1 VSIATEGKV
10 MRKRAWVTLAFC
22 FLAALSQAGRVSV
35 QDSLAIHLRRAH
47 ECVTSGLLAEAEAQ
61 ANLVL
66 LSRTVRVR
74 VDWSAVPTSRKA
86 TCEKILVECLN
97 TWTKALDGEVRF
109 EVGDDPAAEVAVSF
123 SDSVQLKGK
132 EVGGMVTWRRSVL
145 SYSANRADYQLS
157 AEVVLRLNDL
167 RHKPLA
173 DAAMA
178 QATIH
183 EFGHILG
190 LADSSLKAGVM
201 SRLDL
206 ARPITAPSVD
216 EINALQELR
225 GEAMD
230 LRNSATMYLGTGE
243 LFPDL
248 S

>member
-1 VSIATEGKV
+1 
-10 MRKRAWVTLAFC
+10 VTN
-22 FLAALSQAGRVSV
+22 
-35 QDSLAIHLRRAH
+35 
-47 ECVTSGLLAEAEAQ
+47 GLLAEATAQ

-74 VDWSAVPTSRKA
+74 VDWSAVPASRQT
-86 TCEKILVECLN
+86 TCKKILDDALGA
-97 TWTKALDGEVRF
+97 WSRALDDEVRF
-109 EVGDDPAAEVAVSF
+109 EIGNDPAAEVAVSF
-123 SDSVQLKGK
+123 SDTVQLRGK

-145 SYSANRADYQLS
+145 SYSTDRADYELS

-167 RHKPLA
+167 RKKPLS
-173 DAAMA
+173 DAAMT

-190 LADSSLKAGVM
+190 LADSPLKSGVM

-206 ARPITAPSVD
+206 ARPVTTPSVD
-216 EINALQELR
+216 EIDALRELR
-225 GEAMD
+225 GEAID

-243 LFPDL
+243 FLPDL